1 MTGKANER
9 GPPTDQ
15 VEYADV
21 ERRWLPLA
29 LALGALATAVVGALG
44 PATEVRTTYSWPPAA
59 LPGVTPARAW
69 YTPSSRR
76 HRPETIA
83 ARIPCMPGSALAERN
98 AANRDRTDHP
108 PTPQRAS
115 RSCRKGHN
123 W

>member
-44 PATEVRTTYSWPPAA
+44 PATEVRTTYLATGCAA
-59 LPGVTPARAW
+59 GRDSGQGVVHALLLA
-69 YTPSSRR
+69 R

-98 AANRDRTDHP
+98 AR
-108 PTPQRAS
+108 
-115 RSCRKGHN
+115 
-123 W
+123 